1 MNRIKVN
8 HYTDLLM
15 YKIEQVIKSLKYDLN
30 QYINNLNI
38 GLTAEQLFVLD
49 TISSENNA
57 CQQDIAEKLSK
68 DKSNIK
74 RIVEIL
80 ENKGFITRKTGKKN
94 NRLVNYLYITK
105 SGKKVIDDNI
115 NKIKEYMEQLF
126 SPIST
131 EEEQILR
138 DLVERLKKDISSD

>member
-1 MNRIKVN
+1 ME
-8 HYTDLLM
+8 L
-15 YKIEQVIKSLKYDLN
+15 
-30 QYINNLNI
+30 
-38 GLTAEQLFVLD
+38 
-49 TISSENNA
+49 
-57 CQQDIAEKLSK
+57 AEKLSK

-115 NKIKEYMEQLF
+115 DKIKEYMEQLF